1 MEIEYDPAKD
11 KANQEKHGLSFEAI
25 IDFDFA
31 NALIIPD
38 TRFDY
43 GEDRLLAFGL
53 IKQRLFIICY
63 TKREN
68 KRRIISFRKAN
79 KREVKIYETINQ

>member
-25 IDFDFA
+25 AGFDFA
-31 NALIIPD
+31 NAMTIPD

-53 IKQRLFIICY
+53 IEQRLFIVCY
-63 TKREN
+63 TKRGN

-79 KREVKIYETINQ
+79 KREVKFYETINQ